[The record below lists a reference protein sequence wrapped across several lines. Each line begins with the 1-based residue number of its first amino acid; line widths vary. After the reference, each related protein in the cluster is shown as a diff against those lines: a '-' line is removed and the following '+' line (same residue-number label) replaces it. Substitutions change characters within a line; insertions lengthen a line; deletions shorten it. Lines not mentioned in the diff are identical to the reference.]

1 MPRQF
6 VILSGKG
13 GTGKTTVT
21 GALAALNAPMVL
33 VDADVDA
40 ANLYLLLDPQIQERR
55 PFQGSYKARIRSGHC
70 IACGKCE
77 ELCRFDAIFFD
88 GPGNGRVPKTFRIME
103 SRCEG
108 CGVCAHFC
116 PEQAIEFKPENTGES
131 YVSQTRFGPMS
142 HARLVPGAENSGK
155 LVTYVRQ
162 KAEELAQQQKLDW
175 ILIDGPPGIGCPA
188 IAALTGVD
196 AALIVAEPTVSGLH
210 DMERIAT
217 LIQHFQVPAYL
228 CVNKWDLSPELTE
241 KLQQRARS
249 LGIEPCGQIRYDM
262 AVVEAMVRKQT
273 VVEYTDSGSAEDLK
287 QLNANLRKL
296 LLEKSQTNR

>member
-1 MPRQF
+1 
-6 VILSGKG
+6 
-13 GTGKTTVT
+13 
-21 GALAALNAPMVL
+21 
-33 VDADVDA
+33 
-40 ANLYLLLDPQIQERR
+40 
-55 PFQGSYKARIRSGHC
+55 
-70 IACGKCE
+70 
-77 ELCRFDAIFFD
+77 
-88 GPGNGRVPKTFRIME
+88 
-103 SRCEG
+103 
-108 CGVCAHFC
+108 
-116 PEQAIEFKPENTGES
+116 
-131 YVSQTRFGPMS
+131 MS

-273 VVEYTDSGSAEDLK
+273 VVEYTDSGSAEDLR
-287 QLNANLRKL
+287 QLHLNLRKL
-296 LLEKSQTNR
+296 VLEKS